1 MKIIRKKVY
10 LVLKALHRGDMVFH
24 MGCKLDEISPRV
36 KNEIYELR
44 SIHGI
49 KIETTSPSNYGRS
62 RIFYFLEHSK
72 ENCERA
78 KILLD
83 RYEKQRLK
91 QIPN

>member
-10 LVLKALHRGDMVFH
+10 LVLKALYHDDMVFH
-24 MGCKLDEISPRV
+24 LGCKLDGISPRV
-36 KNEIYELR
+36 RNEIYELR
-44 SIHGI
+44 SIYEI

-62 RIFYFLEHSK
+62 CIFYFLEHSK
-72 ENCERA
+72 ENCEKA

>member
-1 MKIIRKKVY
+1 MD
-10 LVLKALHRGDMVFH
+10 G
-24 MGCKLDEISPRV
+24 ISPRV

-62 RIFYFLEHSK
+62 RIFYFLEYSK
-72 ENCERA
+72 ENYERA

-83 RYEKQRLK
+83 GYEKQRLNK
-91 QIPN
+91 ISN